1 MALSSN
7 HLVQL
12 CLEKA
17 QSLFSLLP
25 SNVQDYLSHPLARKA
40 VASLVALQ
48 LLRGANRYLSEQAQ
62 NNWVRARPWNASR
75 ELVLL
80 TGGSSGIGKQI
91 MLDLSKLNVRTII
104 VDVREPDFRL
114 RESTKPY
121 VIRSGVLFG

>member
-25 SNVQDYLSHPLARKA
+25 PNVQDYLSRPLVRKA
-40 VASLVALQ
+40 VAIVVALQ
-48 LLRGANRYLSEQAQ
+48 LLRGVNRYLSQQAQ
-62 NNWVRARPWNASR
+62 NNWVRARPWNSSR

-104 VDVREPDFRL
+104 VDVKEPDFRL
-114 RESTKPY
+114 RESTKPC
-121 VIRSGVLFG
+121 IFGSGILFG